1 MKRRDGS
8 EPARA
13 AVLANKDSKT
23 KKVRKEVADTSS
35 DSDAETALAAEARKK
50 RDRELKR
57 TLQENGSLER
67 QLADAAAKQKAK
79 LVQLTALHNSYPV
92 N

>member
-1 MKRRDGS
+1 MKRS

-13 AVLANKDSKT
+13 AGLAKKDAKT
-23 KKVRKEVADTSS
+23 KKARTAPTEVVETSS

-57 TLQENGSLER
+57 TLQENEALER
-67 QLADAAAKQKAK
+67 QLAHAAAKQKAK
-79 LVQLTALHNSYPV
+79 LAQLTALCNSYPV

>member
-1 MKRRDGS
+1 MKRSDGS

-23 KKVRKEVADTSS
+23 KKAQKEVADTSS
-35 DSDAETALAAEARKK
+35 DSDVETALTAEARKK

-79 LVQLTALHNSYPV
+79 LAQLTALRNSYPV

>member
-13 AVLANKDSKT
+13 AVLANTDSKT
-23 KKVRKEVADTSS
+23 KKARKEVADTSS
-35 DSDAETALAAEARKK
+35 DSDAETALAAGAREK

-57 TLQENGSLER
+57 TLQENESLER

-79 LVQLTALHNSYPV
+79 LARLTALRNSYPV

>member
-79 LVQLTALHNSYPV
+79 LAQLAALRNSYPV

>member
-1 MKRRDGS
+1 
-8 EPARA
+8 
-13 AVLANKDSKT
+13 V
-23 KKVRKEVADTSS
+23 
-35 DSDAETALAAEARKK
+35 ETALAAEARKK
-50 RDRELKR
+50 RDRVLKR

-79 LVQLTALHNSYPV
+79 LAQLTALRNSYPV